1 MSDKLK
7 QLYLLHDTASWTQ
20 YQREVSTS
28 LAASGPGTVAFVA
41 EPSHF
46 PCLAASV
53 MRPADPTPAN
63 DFCQYLVNC
72 CFVYP
77 QDAARL
83 VDAKEQ
89 LDDSI
94 LTGALGSLVEPDPV
108 DYNEA
113 AIQEDEEQYGPTQTG
128 VLLLALVNEM
138 DAVGALDRKKLLR
151 EVDWVNNWLE
161 ENQATNIEENTL
173 AGVLR
178 RMWEDKDAG

>member
-7 QLYLLHDTASWTQ
+7 QLYLLHDMASWAQ
-20 YQREVSTS
+20 YQREVSSS
-28 LAASGPGTVAFVA
+28 LPTGGKSGAVAFVA
-41 EPSHF
+41 EPSQF
-46 PCLAASV
+46 PCLAAAIT
-53 MRPADPTPAN
+53 RPADPTKAN

-94 LTGALGSLVEPDPV
+94 LGDSLGTLGDPV
-108 DYNEA
+108 NYNEA
-113 AIQEDEEQYGPTQTG
+113 AVQQDDEQYGPTQTG
-128 VLLLALVNEM
+128 VLLLALTNEM
-138 DAVGALDRKKLLR
+138 DAVGALDREKLLK
-151 EVDWVNNWLE
+151 EIDWVNDWLQA
-161 ENQATNIEENTL
+161 NQTTNIEENTL

-178 RMWEDKDAG
+178 RMWKDKDAG